1 LKKTET
7 VSNGENHILSQTK
20 YTYNS
25 LGWLVSQ
32 EVKISS
38 NLHPGK
44 TVNFISTTKYDD
56 VGNPTSK
63 TLPDG
68 ERIAYRYFIDDTE
81 HRKLAAIEKINWP
94 TWLDWLILPI
104 SHIVP
109 DKWLP
114 KTRLTQFESEKL
126 RDRQNIES
134 DSGGFMETQ
143 VNLQAGLSAVRLGQ
157 EFDNAG
163 LPQTLN
169 TSSVSL
175 KLLWDA
181 AGQLCEIKDGNK
193 IIARYSYDAQGRRV
207 SKSTAKGTSY
217 YFYEGTQ
224 LTAIAKENN
233 EGLISTESEYVYAG
247 YQVIAWFQKKNT
259 YTLQTD
265 NRGAVQSVSNAVTGA
280 VLWTSHINADGL
292 VSANL
297 HTKLDPGLRLVNQ
310 YYDDESGL
318 HYNVGRYYDPTK
330 GRFISPDPMGIADS
344 IDHLTPDSLKLDT
357 TIYAAGQPDIFF
369 DPDGAAKLIYY
380 AITTDANGKSLGM
393 NQGFTKARWAFVI
406 QDVKAINIV
415 NNPALSALNKKY
427 AQNQTTTLVDKG
439 GDFINGG
446 KVSMTMDDR
455 ALTNFFTEHYG
466 SNLISTPQF
475 TVDHF
480 DDESATMLIAKFN
493 QQDLAT
499 LGQCPAVPLLLPKI
513 KFAGEEPSIDV
524 TKGDSTNG
532 ATKQRILACGKGAS
546 DDINQRRIS
555 KYEAAAE
562 INETARINR
571 DCSVDGC
578 PGIGYYCDSTKCYPP
593 RDQLAYGPPNT
604 SEPVYTPSYGRSQFI
619 GTTLLNELIIGFA
632 HFSQS
637 DKDALGL
644 TPTMKKSLQ
653 EGLQRGNS
661 VGEWR
666 KKIKVEAT
674 YADANAAWSKL
685 SVASQKQFTQET
697 GLGEREFTDMARI
710 TTQPPKNSKGKNL
723 SGDAWAAFATTA
735 IMTNT
740 SLKQYLIGIITNF
753 DKFTIMGNALM
764 KKI

>member
-1 LKKTET
+1 
-7 VSNGENHILSQTK
+7 
-20 YTYNS
+20 
-25 LGWLVSQ
+25 
-32 EVKISS
+32 
-38 NLHPGK
+38 
-44 TVNFISTTKYDD
+44 
-56 VGNPTSK
+56 
-63 TLPDG
+63 
-68 ERIAYRYFIDDTE
+68 
-81 HRKLAAIEKINWP
+81 
-94 TWLDWLILPI
+94 
-104 SHIVP
+104 
-109 DKWLP
+109 
-114 KTRLTQFESEKL
+114 
-126 RDRQNIES
+126 
-134 DSGGFMETQ
+134 
-143 VNLQAGLSAVRLGQ
+143 
-157 EFDNAG
+157 
-163 LPQTLN
+163 
-169 TSSVSL
+169 
-175 KLLWDA
+175 
-181 AGQLCEIKDGNK
+181 
-193 IIARYSYDAQGRRV
+193 
-207 SKSTAKGTSY
+207 
-217 YFYEGTQ
+217 
-224 LTAIAKENN
+224 
-233 EGLISTESEYVYAG
+233 
-247 YQVIAWFQKKNT
+247 
-259 YTLQTD
+259 
-265 NRGAVQSVSNAVTGA
+265 
-280 VLWTSHINADGL
+280 
-292 VSANL
+292 
-297 HTKLDPGLRLVNQ
+297 
-310 YYDDESGL
+310 
-318 HYNVGRYYDPTK
+318 
-330 GRFISPDPMGIADS
+330 
-344 IDHLTPDSLKLDT
+344 
-357 TIYAAGQPDIFF
+357 
-369 DPDGAAKLIYY
+369 
-380 AITTDANGKSLGM
+380 
-393 NQGFTKARWAFVI
+393 
-406 QDVKAINIV
+406 
-415 NNPALSALNKKY
+415 
-427 AQNQTTTLVDKG
+427 
-439 GDFINGG
+439 
-446 KVSMTMDDR
+446 
-455 ALTNFFTEHYG
+455 
-466 SNLISTPQF
+466 
-475 TVDHF
+475 
-480 DDESATMLIAKFN
+480 
-493 QQDLAT
+493 
-499 LGQCPAVPLLLPKI
+499 
-513 KFAGEEPSIDV
+513 V